1 MSTTANSALRG
12 LLITLCA
19 ALALVVAGNSAL
31 AIALPDIA
39 EDLGA
44 DQSELTWIIDAYALT
59 FAALLLTAGL
69 AADRIGRRTVL
80 VAGLVIFG
88 VASVGSA
95 FSPDPLWFIVLR
107 AVSGLG
113 AAAVFPVTL
122 SALIDAYPPERRTF
136 AIAAWSGV
144 SSAGAVAGTIV
155 AGLLLEVFWWGSVQ
169 LLFGGVAL
177 ALIIPSAVLVA
188 QNRNPRL
195 SPDPLAAVWS
205 ILALAGIVFAIIEGP
220 RLGWTDPVTVIA
232 FAIGAIGLVGFIVH
246 QLRAREPSLD
256 VRLFGD
262 RGLAA
267 GSLIVSIQFFASLA
281 LFVLIPQYLQIV
293 EGLSPLLSALL
304 LLVIPVG
311 VGAGIGASVALAK
324 RFGQRVPGA
333 AGLALMGAG
342 FMICALT
349 LGGGT
354 SLWMVSAG
362 LLVFGIGFGMGITPG
377 TELIIEG
384 LPAKRRSIASAVND
398 ITREVG
404 GVLGIAIL
412 SSVLLA
418 SYRVQV
424 AAAVAD
430 LPQAAREVIESGAGA
445 AIGAAEAFGPASE
458 PIAVAVREAF
468 TLGLS
473 SALWIGAIVLL
484 AGAIL
489 TAVIAPARQKHEV
502 QAPRTDPDAETPVG
516 AGAGTG
522 AGAGAGDERSDATE
536 GGAEQ

>member
-1 MSTTANSALRG
+1 MDGMRPDRLRG

-39 EDLGA
+39 ADLGA

-80 VAGLVIFG
+80 VVGLVIFG
-88 VASVGSA
+88 AASVASA
-95 FSPDPLWFIVLR
+95 FSPDPFWFIVLR
-107 AVSGLG
+107 AVSGIG

-155 AGLLLEVFWWGSVQ
+155 AGLLLELFWWGSVQ

-177 ALIIPSAVLVA
+177 ALIIPSAILVA
-188 QNRNPRL
+188 QNSNPRL
-195 SPDPLAAVWS
+195 SADPLAAVWS
-205 ILALAGIVFAIIEGP
+205 VSALAGIVFAIIEGP
-220 RLGWTDPVTVIA
+220 RLGWMEPIIIA
-232 FAIGAIGLVGFIVH
+232 SLGIGAVGLIGFIVH
-246 QLRAREPSLD
+246 QLRSREPSLD
-256 VRLFGD
+256 VRLFRN

-281 LFVLIPQYLQIV
+281 LFVLLPQYLQIV
-293 EGLSPLLSALL
+293 EGLSPLVAALL

-333 AGLALMGAG
+333 GGLALMGAG
-342 FMICALT
+342 FVICAIT
-349 LGGGT
+349 LGDGA
-354 SLWMVSAG
+354 SLWIVSAG

-384 LPAKRRSIASAVND
+384 LPSERRSIASAVND

-418 SYRVQV
+418 SYRDQV
-424 AAAVAD
+424 ASAISD
-430 LPQAAREVIESGAGA
+430 LPQAVREIVESGAGA
-445 AIGAAEAFGPASE
+445 AIGAAEAFGPTAES
-458 PIAVAVREAF
+458 IADAAREAF

-473 SALWIGAIVLL
+473 SALWVGAGILIV
-484 AGAIL
+484 G
-489 TAVIAPARQKHEV
+489 AVIAAALAPARQPSAGQLPGIETD
-502 QAPRTDPDAETPVG
+502 APAPAVPAEEPSAETEKGMAP
-516 AGAGTG
+516 
-522 AGAGAGDERSDATE
+522 
-536 GGAEQ
+536 